1 MSSETLA
8 VPTRPQTTP
17 RAGRRSLVHHRLPYA
32 LLLPALALLSAVVV
46 YPVGYG
52 LWLAFN
58 EKSLL
63 SLDATFVGIDNF
75 RELLSDNV
83 FLMSVRHTVQ
93 WTVLGV
99 VGVMLVGLLLALI
112 LNSRYVIGGRWLR
125 SLYFL
130 PWLTPTV
137 VTAIVWSWLYNPT
150 YGYINHALMEL
161 GLIDA
166 PLLFLSKPGLN
177 LNAVVAPLIW
187 RGYPFTMLVILAALQ
202 SIDQALYEAASID
215 GAGAWQRF
223 RSITLPSLAPSL
235 AILTLLQTI
244 WIFNHF
250 DIPYQ
255 MTAGGPAHTSELLS
269 TYAYNTV
276 FAGTRQG
283 YGAAVATVMFMVLVV
298 FGTIYIRL
306 AVRRSEE
313 LTG

>member
-1 MSSETLA
+1 MTDSVA
-8 VPTRPQTTP
+8 VSP
-17 RAGRRSLVHHRLPYA
+17 RQPAAPRVARRSLTQVRLPYL
-32 LLLPALALLSAVVV
+32 LLLPALVLLGGVVV

-58 EKSLL
+58 DKSLL
-63 SLDATFVGIDNF
+63 SLDATFIGLDNF
-75 RELLSDNV
+75 RELASDNL
-83 FLMSVRHTVQ
+83 FWMSVRHTVQ
-93 WTVLGV
+93 WTVFGV
-99 VGVMLVGLLLALI
+99 VGVMMLGLLLALL
-112 LNSRYVIGGRWLR
+112 LNSPYVLGRRWLR
-125 SLYFL
+125 SLFFL

-150 YGYINHALMEL
+150 YGYINHALMKL
-161 GLIDA
+161 SLIDE

-177 LNAVVAPLIW
+177 LNAVVVPLIW

-202 SIDQALYEAASID
+202 SIDQVLYEAASID
-215 GAGAWQRF
+215 GAGTWQRF

-276 FAGTRQG
+276 FGGTRQG
-283 YGAAVATVMFMVLVV
+283 YGAAVATVMFGVLVV

>member
-1 MSSETLA
+1 MTESVA
-8 VPTRPQTTP
+8 VSP
-17 RAGRRSLVHHRLPYA
+17 RQAAAPRGARRSLAHGRLPYL
-32 LLLPALALLSAVVV
+32 LLLPALALLGGVVV

-58 EKSLL
+58 DKSLL
-63 SLDATFVGIDNF
+63 SLDATFIGLDNF
-75 RELLSDNV
+75 RELVADDV
-83 FLMSVRHTVQ
+83 FWTSVRNTVQ

-99 VGVMLVGLLLALI
+99 AGVMLTGLLLALL
-112 LNSRYVIGGRWLR
+112 LNSPYVLGRRWLR
-125 SLYFL
+125 SFFFL

-150 YGYINHALMEL
+150 YGYINHALMKL
-161 GLIDA
+161 SLIDE

-177 LNAVVAPLIW
+177 LNAVVVPLIW

-202 SIDQALYEAASID
+202 SIDAALYEAASID
-215 GAGAWQRF
+215 GAGSWQRF

-276 FAGTRQG
+276 FGGTRQG
-283 YGAAVATVMFMVLVV
+283 YGAAIATVMFAVLVV
-298 FGTIYIRL
+298 FGATYIRL
-306 AVRRSEE
+306 AVRRAED
-313 LTG
+313 LTQ